1 MPLPGSLRSTLA
13 LGHCIDGE
21 GSLLTLARA
30 LLEEGWGASPTRV
43 TPRAGGRQGFGGGAC
58 LQLF

>member
-30 LLEEGWGASPTRV
+30 LLEEGWGASPT
-43 TPRAGGRQGFGGGAC
+43 
-58 LQLF
+58 